1 MIVSFFPL
9 TVSVAALEYA
19 NNISN
24 LDRSCDQISH
34 ITLEPQM
41 SALYVQKQSEDCN
54 PRAFSLLRTGPF
66 SSRDWPDNQNASLF
80 FFTIRKGTMYFV
92 LWLIMPS
99 PYQWICLQWLKL
111 SCYSPEQHLSS
122 IRAPRMSKWVWA
134 EGVHMYLTNSSLM
147 T

>member
-24 LDRSCDQISH
+24 LDSSCDQISH

-41 SALYVQKQSEDCN
+41 SALYAQKQSEDCN

-66 SSRDWPDNQNASLF
+66 SSRD
-80 FFTIRKGTMYFV
+80 
-92 LWLIMPS
+92 
-99 PYQWICLQWLKL
+99 
-111 SCYSPEQHLSS
+111 
-122 IRAPRMSKWVWA
+122 
-134 EGVHMYLTNSSLM
+134 
-147 T
+147 

>member
-41 SALYVQKQSEDCN
+41 SALYKN
-54 PRAFSLLRTGPF
+54 
-66 SSRDWPDNQNASLF
+66 N
-80 FFTIRKGTMYFV
+80 
-92 LWLIMPS
+92 
-99 PYQWICLQWLKL
+99 LKTVTQGH
-111 SCYSPEQHLSS
+111 S
-122 IRAPRMSKWVWA
+122 VF
-134 EGVHMYLTNSSLM
+134 
-147 T
+147 